1 MNFLK
6 WYSFIILILCFIQSV
21 YDCFKTDESLWKI
34 LLGMIIEIPIFVYI
48 LLS

>member
-21 YDCFKTDESLWKI
+21 YDCFKDNYSLWKI
-34 LLGMIIEIPIFVYI
+34 LLGMIIELPIFVYI